1 LGSRF
6 ATMST
11 DRYRHLREG
20 HQESD
25 HEQRK
30 SQRPRQPPDKSRES
44 NQDEAHNSEYPPL
57 VYQGE
62 KDAHAGSLGAMRRI
76 PVLEGGRTPVKC
88 LMGLRTPP

>member
-1 LGSRF
+1 MVDPRSHAQANEEQGSRSSAALTARRFNIPYRGTQLGSRF

-30 SQRPRQPPDKSRES
+30 SQRPRQPPDKSREPD
-44 NQDEAHNSEYPPL
+44 QDETHDSEYPPL
-57 VYQGE
+57 VY
-62 KDAHAGSLGAMRRI
+62 
-76 PVLEGGRTPVKC
+76 
-88 LMGLRTPP
+88 